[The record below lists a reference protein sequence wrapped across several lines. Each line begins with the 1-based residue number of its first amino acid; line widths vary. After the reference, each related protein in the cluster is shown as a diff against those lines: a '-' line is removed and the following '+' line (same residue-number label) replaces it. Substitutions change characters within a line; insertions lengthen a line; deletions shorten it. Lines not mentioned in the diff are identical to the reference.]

1 MNYLVAGASVA
12 LFLLGFRLLQIP
24 AVARA
29 AIGETRAASA
39 VLRDPAL
46 DDDVKEARLQ
56 KTSIA
61 LFGKIFSM
69 ALRTAACA
77 LVSFLPLVLAA
88 RAGLASEAEV
98 VPLFYSWEMIVAATI
113 AFVIVW
119 RWR

>member
-24 AVARA
+24 AVAHA
-29 AIGETRAASA
+29 AIGETRTASA

-46 DDDVKEARLQ
+46 GEEVKEARLQ
-56 KTSIA
+56 KASIA
-61 LFGKIFSM
+61 LFGKLFSM

-77 LVSFLPLVLAA
+77 LVSVVPLVLAA
-88 RAGLASEAEV
+88 WTGLASEEEV
-98 VPLFYSWEMIVAATI
+98 IPLFYSWEVIVATTI
-113 AFVIVW
+113 AFVVVW